1 MHQSWVFC
9 VDVGD
14 ILGPNEVVGGCLA
27 EPMLTSSLPNGPF
40 RFILDGLY
48 GVYIC
53 MYMYKY
59 IYWDVLR
66 CPRGS

>member
-1 MHQSWVFC
+1 MRQSWVFC
-9 VDVGD
+9 VDGGD
-14 ILGPNEVVGGCLA
+14 TFGPDELVGGCVA

-53 MYMYKY
+53 NVGFNWAGWLKL
-59 IYWDVLR
+59 V
-66 CPRGS
+66 